1 MTLSLSTFLIG
12 LILLLQAPPA
22 ESAAEPEANW
32 YRGNTHT
39 HTLWSDGDAPPEHA
53 VKWYVD
59 NDYDFLVLSD
69 HNLMQQGEKWFKVEE
84 GGRLTPSKVAEVET
98 DFGTEWVKTRE
109 SEGATEMRLRTL
121 DELKAHFDKPDAFL
135 LIPGEEVTDK
145 YRLAQVHINAINL
158 ESSIDPQHGD
168 SVQET
173 IQNNL
178 DAIQA
183 HGKATGRA
191 VLGHLNHPNFQK
203 SLGATNLANMK
214 GEHFF
219 EVYNGHR
226 SVQNEQIGDRP
237 STETL
242 WDRALTMRLR
252 DGAGDGELL
261 YGLATDDAHDHYAAD
276 AVSVPGRG
284 WLMVRAENLDADSI
298 VSAMKRGDFYA
309 FKRGRTRGDH
319 LRRQD
324 ARDSD
329 QGGAGRRLRDGVPR
343 DQRRQ
348 GRRRHAGPDALHH
361 QHEPRDLHPRRRR
374 TLRTRPDQE
383 HPTPPAPI
391 RGRRLRDGVG
401 PAGEAMTRGGSPP
414 RSGNRRSSN
423 RQCMNDCLVLSS
435 RRCG

>member
-22 ESAAEPEANW
+22 ESAAEPESNW

-69 HNLMQQGEKWFKVEE
+69 HNLMQQGEKWFKVED

-109 SEGATEMRLRTL
+109 TEGTTEMRLRTL
-121 DELKAHFDKPDAFL
+121 DELKGHFDKPGAFL

-183 HGKATGRA
+183 HGKATGRP

-226 SVQNEQIGDRP
+226 SVQNEQVGDRP
-237 STETL
+237 STEKL
-242 WDRALTMRLR
+242 WDQALTMRLR

-261 YGLATDDAHDHYAAD
+261 YGLATDDAHDHYAVD

-284 WLMVRAENLDADSI
+284 WIMVRSDSLDADSI

-309 FKRGRTRGDH
+309 SSGVELEAITFDGKTFEIRIKEEPGVDYVTEFIGTSEGKGDVGTPGQMLFITNTNPATYTLDGDELYVRARIRSTR
-319 LRRQD
+319 
-324 ARDSD
+324 
-329 QGGAGRRLRDGVPR
+329 
-343 DQRRQ
+343 
-348 GRRRHAGPDALHH
+348 
-361 QHEPRDLHPRRRR
+361 LHPRPYAEGDYE
-374 TLRTRPDQE
+374 TAWVQPVK
-383 HPTPPAPI
+383 P
-391 RGRRLRDGVG
+391 
-401 PAGEAMTRGGSPP
+401 
-414 RSGNRRSSN
+414 
-423 RQCMNDCLVLSS
+423 
-435 RRCG
+435 

>member
-1 MTLSLSTFLIG
+1 MTSLLSLFLIG
-12 LILLLQAPPA
+12 PTLLLAAQDPPDTAPPT
-22 ESAAEPEANW
+22 ESKLAW

-69 HNLMQQGEKWFKVEE
+69 HNLMQHGEKWFKVEE

-109 SEGATEMRLRTL
+109 NAGVTEMRLRTL
-121 DELKAHFDKPDAFL
+121 DELKAHFEKPGEFL

-145 YRLAQVHINAINL
+145 YRLAQVHINALNL
-158 ESSIDPQHGD
+158 ETSIDPQHGD
-168 SVQET
+168 TVQET

-178 DAIQA
+178 DAIRAQ
-183 HGKATGRA
+183 GEATGRP
-191 VLGHLNHPNFQK
+191 VLAHLNHPNFQN

-226 SVQNEQIGDRP
+226 SVQNEQVGDRP
-237 STETL
+237 STDKL
-242 WDRALTMRLR
+242 WDQALTMRLR

-309 FKRGRTRGDH
+309 SSGVELEAITFDGKTLEIRIKEEPGVDYVTEFIGTSEGKGDVGTPGQMLFITNTNPATYTLDGDELYVRARIRSTR
-319 LRRQD
+319 
-324 ARDSD
+324 
-329 QGGAGRRLRDGVPR
+329 P
-343 DQRRQ
+343 
-348 GRRRHAGPDALHH
+348 
-361 QHEPRDLHPRRRR
+361 HPRPYAEGD
-374 TLRTRPDQE
+374 LEMAWVQPV
-383 HPTPPAPI
+383 AP
-391 RGRRLRDGVG
+391 
-401 PAGEAMTRGGSPP
+401 
-414 RSGNRRSSN
+414 
-423 RQCMNDCLVLSS
+423 
-435 RRCG
+435 

>member
-183 HGKATGRA
+183 QGKATGRA

-309 FKRGRTRGDH
+309 SSGVELEAITFDGKTLEIRIKEEPGVDYVTEFLGTSEGKGDVGTPGQMLFITNMNPATYTLDGDELYVRARIRSTR
-319 LRRQD
+319 
-324 ARDSD
+324 
-329 QGGAGRRLRDGVPR
+329 
-343 DQRRQ
+343 
-348 GRRRHAGPDALHH
+348 
-361 QHEPRDLHPRRRR
+361 LHPRPYAEGDYE
-374 TLRTRPDQE
+374 TAWVQPVK
-383 HPTPPAPI
+383 P
-391 RGRRLRDGVG
+391 
-401 PAGEAMTRGGSPP
+401 
-414 RSGNRRSSN
+414 
-423 RQCMNDCLVLSS
+423 
-435 RRCG
+435 

>member
-1 MTLSLSTFLIG
+1 M
-12 LILLLQAPPA
+12 
-22 ESAAEPEANW
+22 
-32 YRGNTHT
+32 
-39 HTLWSDGDAPPEHA
+39 
-53 VKWYVD
+53 
-59 NDYDFLVLSD
+59 
-69 HNLMQQGEKWFKVEE
+69 
-84 GGRLTPSKVAEVET
+84 
-98 DFGTEWVKTRE
+98 
-109 SEGATEMRLRTL
+109 
-121 DELKAHFDKPDAFL
+121 
-135 LIPGEEVTDK
+135 
-145 YRLAQVHINAINL
+145 HINAINL

-309 FKRGRTRGDH
+309 SSGVELEAITFDGKTLEIRIKEEPGVDYVTEFLGTSEGKGDVGTPGQMLFITNMNPATYTLDGDELYVRARIRSTR
-319 LRRQD
+319 
-324 ARDSD
+324 
-329 QGGAGRRLRDGVPR
+329 
-343 DQRRQ
+343 
-348 GRRRHAGPDALHH
+348 
-361 QHEPRDLHPRRRR
+361 LHPRPYAEGDYE
-374 TLRTRPDQE
+374 TAWVQPVK
-383 HPTPPAPI
+383 P
-391 RGRRLRDGVG
+391 
-401 PAGEAMTRGGSPP
+401 
-414 RSGNRRSSN
+414 
-423 RQCMNDCLVLSS
+423 
-435 RRCG
+435 

>member
-1 MTLSLSTFLIG
+1 MTHLISMFLIG
-12 LILLLQAPPA
+12 LTLLVAPQDSTVPA
-22 ESAAEPEANW
+22 QETDSGLEW

-69 HNLMQQGEKWFKVEE
+69 HNLMQQGEKWFKVTEN
-84 GGRLTPSKVAEVET
+84 GRLTPAKVAGIET
-98 DFGTEWVKTRE
+98 DFGTEWAKTRE
-109 SEGATEMRLRTL
+109 TEGSTEMRLRTL
-121 DELKAHFDKPDAFL
+121 DELKAHFEKPNEFL

-145 YRLAQVHINAINL
+145 YRLAQVHINAINI
-158 ESSIDPQHGD
+158 ETPIAPQHGD
-168 SVQET
+168 SAQET

-191 VLGHLNHPNFQK
+191 VLGHLNHPNFQN

-226 SVQNEQIGDRP
+226 SVQNEQVGDRP
-237 STETL
+237 STDKL
-242 WDRALTMRLR
+242 WDQALTMRLR

-309 FKRGRTRGDH
+309 SSGVELEAITFDGKTFEIRIKEEPGVDYVTEFIGTSEGKGDVGTPGQMLFITNTNPATYTLDGDELYVRARIRSTR
-319 LRRQD
+319 
-324 ARDSD
+324 
-329 QGGAGRRLRDGVPR
+329 P
-343 DQRRQ
+343 
-348 GRRRHAGPDALHH
+348 
-361 QHEPRDLHPRRRR
+361 HPRPYAEGD
-374 TLRTRPDQE
+374 LEMAWVQ
-383 HPTPPAPI
+383 PI
-391 RGRRLRDGVG
+391 V
-401 PAGEAMTRGGSPP
+401 P
-414 RSGNRRSSN
+414 
-423 RQCMNDCLVLSS
+423 
-435 RRCG
+435 

>member
-1 MTLSLSTFLIG
+1 MTSLISLFLIG
-12 LILLLQAPPA
+12 PTLLLAAQDPSDAAPPT
-22 ESAAEPEANW
+22 ESKLEW

-69 HNLMQQGEKWFKVEE
+69 HNVMQQGEKWFKVEE
-84 GGRLTPSKVAEVET
+84 GGRLTPSKVTEVET

-109 SEGATEMRLRTL
+109 NAGVTEMRLRTL
-121 DELKAHFDKPDAFL
+121 DELKAHFEKPGEFL

-145 YRLAQVHINAINL
+145 YRLAQVHINALNL
-158 ESSIDPQHGD
+158 ETSIDPQHGD
-168 SVQET
+168 TVQET

-178 DAIQA
+178 DAIRAQ
-183 HGKATGRA
+183 GEATGRP
-191 VLGHLNHPNFQK
+191 VLAHLNHPNFQN

-226 SVQNEQIGDRP
+226 SVQNEQVGDRP
-237 STETL
+237 STDKL
-242 WDRALTMRLR
+242 WDQALTMRLR

-261 YGLATDDAHDHYAAD
+261 YGLATDDAHDHYAVD

-309 FKRGRTRGDH
+309 SSGVELEAITFDGKTLEIRIKEEPGVDYVTEFIGTSEGKGDVGTPGQMLFITNTNPATYTLDGDELYVRARIRSTR
-319 LRRQD
+319 
-324 ARDSD
+324 
-329 QGGAGRRLRDGVPR
+329 P
-343 DQRRQ
+343 
-348 GRRRHAGPDALHH
+348 
-361 QHEPRDLHPRRRR
+361 HPRPYAEGD
-374 TLRTRPDQE
+374 LEMAWVQPV
-383 HPTPPAPI
+383 AP
-391 RGRRLRDGVG
+391 
-401 PAGEAMTRGGSPP
+401 
-414 RSGNRRSSN
+414 
-423 RQCMNDCLVLSS
+423 
-435 RRCG
+435 

>member
-1 MTLSLSTFLIG
+1 MTHLISMFLIG
-12 LILLLQAPPA
+12 LTLLVAPQDSTVPA
-22 ESAAEPEANW
+22 QETDSGLEW

-69 HNLMQQGEKWFKVEE
+69 HNLMQQGEKWFKVTEN
-84 GGRLTPSKVAEVET
+84 GRLTPAKVAGIET
-98 DFGTEWVKTRE
+98 DFGTEWAKTRE
-109 SEGATEMRLRTL
+109 TEGSTEMRLRTL
-121 DELKAHFDKPDAFL
+121 DELKAHFEKPNEFL

-145 YRLAQVHINAINL
+145 YRLAQVHINAINI
-158 ESSIDPQHGD
+158 ETPIAPQHGD
-168 SVQET
+168 SAQET

-191 VLGHLNHPNFQK
+191 VLGHLNHPNFQN

-226 SVQNEQIGDRP
+226 SVQNEQVGDRP
-237 STETL
+237 STDKL
-242 WDRALTMRLR
+242 WDQALTMRLR

-309 FKRGRTRGDH
+309 SSGVELEAITFDGKTFEIRIKEEPGVDYVTEFIGTSEGKGDVGTPGQMLFITNTNPATYTLDGDELYVRARIRSTRD
-319 LRRQD
+319 
-324 ARDSD
+324 
-329 QGGAGRRLRDGVPR
+329 
-343 DQRRQ
+343 
-348 GRRRHAGPDALHH
+348 
-361 QHEPRDLHPRRRR
+361 HPRPYAEGD
-374 TLRTRPDQE
+374 LEMAWVQ
-383 HPTPPAPI
+383 PI
-391 RGRRLRDGVG
+391 V
-401 PAGEAMTRGGSPP
+401 P
-414 RSGNRRSSN
+414 
-423 RQCMNDCLVLSS
+423 
-435 RRCG
+435 

>member
-1 MTLSLSTFLIG
+1 MTHLISMFLIG
-12 LILLLQAPPA
+12 LTLLVAPQDSTVPA
-22 ESAAEPEANW
+22 QETDSGLEW

-69 HNLMQQGEKWFKVEE
+69 HNLMQQGEKWFKVTEN
-84 GGRLTPSKVAEVET
+84 GRLTPAKVAGIET
-98 DFGTEWVKTRE
+98 DFGTEWAKTRE
-109 SEGATEMRLRTL
+109 TEGSTEMRLRTL
-121 DELKAHFDKPDAFL
+121 DELKAHFEKPNEFL

-145 YRLAQVHINAINL
+145 YRLAQVHINAINI
-158 ESSIDPQHGD
+158 ETPIAPQHGD
-168 SVQET
+168 SAQET

-191 VLGHLNHPNFQK
+191 VLGHLNHPNFQN

-226 SVQNEQIGDRP
+226 SVQNEQVGDRP
-237 STETL
+237 STDKL
-242 WDRALTMRLR
+242 WDQALTMRLR

-309 FKRGRTRGDH
+309 SSGVELEAITFDGKTFEIRIKEEPGVDYVTEFIGTSEGKGDVGTPGQMLFITNTNPATYTLDGDELYVRARIRSTR
-319 LRRQD
+319 
-324 ARDSD
+324 
-329 QGGAGRRLRDGVPR
+329 P
-343 DQRRQ
+343 
-348 GRRRHAGPDALHH
+348 
-361 QHEPRDLHPRRRR
+361 HPRPYAKGD
-374 TLRTRPDQE
+374 LEMAWVQ
-383 HPTPPAPI
+383 PI
-391 RGRRLRDGVG
+391 V
-401 PAGEAMTRGGSPP
+401 P
-414 RSGNRRSSN
+414 
-423 RQCMNDCLVLSS
+423 
-435 RRCG
+435 

>member
-309 FKRGRTRGDH
+309 SSGVELEAITFDGKTLEIRIKEEPGVDYVTEFLGTSEGKGDVGTPGQMLFITNMNPATYTLDGDELYVRARIRSTR
-319 LRRQD
+319 
-324 ARDSD
+324 
-329 QGGAGRRLRDGVPR
+329 
-343 DQRRQ
+343 
-348 GRRRHAGPDALHH
+348 
-361 QHEPRDLHPRRRR
+361 LHPRPYAEGDYE
-374 TLRTRPDQE
+374 TAWVQPVK
-383 HPTPPAPI
+383 P
-391 RGRRLRDGVG
+391 
-401 PAGEAMTRGGSPP
+401 
-414 RSGNRRSSN
+414 
-423 RQCMNDCLVLSS
+423 
-435 RRCG
+435 

>member
-309 FKRGRTRGDH
+309 SSGVELEAITFDGKTLEIRIKEEPGVDYVTEFLGTSEGKGDVGTPGQMLFITNLNPATYTLDGDELYVRARIRSTRI
-319 LRRQD
+319 
-324 ARDSD
+324 
-329 QGGAGRRLRDGVPR
+329 
-343 DQRRQ
+343 
-348 GRRRHAGPDALHH
+348 
-361 QHEPRDLHPRRRR
+361 HPRPYAEGDYE
-374 TLRTRPDQE
+374 TAWVQPVK
-383 HPTPPAPI
+383 P
-391 RGRRLRDGVG
+391 
-401 PAGEAMTRGGSPP
+401 
-414 RSGNRRSSN
+414 
-423 RQCMNDCLVLSS
+423 
-435 RRCG
+435 